1 MNEEHI
7 SEIWM
12 LFKEYLDRKQTDI
25 VAEKYIDML
34 ADHGV
39 SDEVFKETLGHDAT
53 LDAAIGYFL
62 DINTDYD
69 SDDWED

>member
-1 MNEEHI
+1 MNEENI

-12 LFKEYLDRKQTDI
+12 LFKEYLDRKQIDI
-25 VAEKYIDML
+25 VAEKYVDML

-39 SDEVFKETLGHDAT
+39 SDEIFKESLGHDAV

-62 DINTDYD
+62 DIGTEHDA
-69 SDDWED
+69 DDWDE